1 MPYGKPVSST
11 RGDDDRSAGA
21 VRTDESDHSGFV
33 VRVKNWRESIRRRPA
48 ADLVYRTVV
57 TVVGFLIIGLGILLL
72 PLPGPGWLI
81 VFLGLGILA
90 TEYEWSRRLLAYA
103 RAKVSA
109 WTEWLGRQ
117 SIAVRALAGLLV
129 LAFAA
134 AVISVVL
141 WWYGVPTWIPDW
153 VPLVHDL
160 PQR

>member
-11 RGDDDRSAGA
+11 REDDNRSGG
-21 VRTDESDHSGFV
+21 VGIDESDHSGFV

-57 TVVGFLIIGLGILLL
+57 TVVGFLIIGLGLLLL

-103 RAKVSA
+103 RAKVRA
-109 WTEWLGRQ
+109 WTEWLGCQ
-117 SIAVRALAGLLV
+117 PIAVRVLAGLLC

-134 AVISVVL
+134 ALISVVL
-141 WWYGVPTWIPDW
+141 WWYGVPTWIRDW

-160 PQR
+160 PQRS